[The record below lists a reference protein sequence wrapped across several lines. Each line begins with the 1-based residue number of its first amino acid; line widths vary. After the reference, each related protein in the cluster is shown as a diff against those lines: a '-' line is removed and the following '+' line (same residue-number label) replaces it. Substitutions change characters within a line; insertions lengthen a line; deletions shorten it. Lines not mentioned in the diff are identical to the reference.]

1 MGSKYRFVQSIFFV
15 ITLFLIQ
22 SCASTKSATNI
33 HQAQI
38 YLNGFDRTLDA
49 AHQALNDTNMNILN
63 ESKISDNLYRIKFY
77 RQRYKFD
84 ANPNAKKS
92 VSFMTELTIKK
103 LGKKRTQI
111 KIEEDQQSD
120 MVTGGVSDHP
130 GKDFLK
136 ELNKLLTNELQAQK
150 ENAATK

>member
-1 MGSKYRFVQSIFFV
+1 MHSKYLFIRGIFLV
-15 ITLFLIQ
+15 LTLFLVQ

-33 HQAQI
+33 HQPQV
-38 YLNGFDRTLDA
+38 YLNGYQRTIDA
-49 AHQALNDTNMNILN
+49 AHQALNDTNMKIFK
-63 ESKISDNLYRIKFY
+63 EKKISDNLYRIKFY

-84 ANPNAKKS
+84 VNPNAKKS

-111 KIEEDQQSD
+111 RIEEDSQSD
-120 MVTGGVSDHP
+120 MVAGNVPDHP

-136 ELNKLLTNELQAQK
+136 ELNKLLTNELKAQNQNS
-150 ENAATK
+150 ENK